1 LNQILKIPNGTEAQA
16 AVYTEQVV
24 SHYKNN
30 PLIEAL
36 PPIFSKEEVIQSL
49 ASYPF
54 FDPEERYADSH
65 YRFHMIQQLL
75 SYFQPLPIHI
85 DLEMRISRLIRQGY
99 ISRNPMTPQY
109 AASFVQGYEDIRK
122 KQITSFPQGS
132 SSGLTIIGVSGMGKS
147 SAINRILSMMPQ
159 VICHS
164 DYRGTQ
170 LSMYQVVYL
179 KLDCPPDG
187 SIRGLINNFF
197 VEIDKLLGTDYL
209 KRFGKNGKLS
219 AASLIPIVSQ
229 IARNCNLGLLV
240 VDEIQN
246 LSLAKSGGAEQM
258 LSFFVTLSNSIGLPT
273 VLIGTPKAMSL
284 FSEFRIARRGSGQG
298 DMVWEPMRKDGQSWK
313 LFLEGMWDYQWLRK
327 PTPLTEELNDA
338 IYEASCGITDIVVK
352 VFIMSQIKAITSG
365 IEELTPQLIR
375 NVAKENLKLVQ
386 PMLKALR
393 SGNPV
398 QIAKYSDIQP
408 VQIDG
413 FLATEQSKLELG
425 SMLKTFQKAHQ
436 DQKNGIERLKKD
448 AIVRLMLLG
457 VPEKE
462 ARFLIQKVVD
472 QNPKIQK
479 VNEMIQ
485 EAYKQYLGIT
495 ADEKIAEKVEDEFDL
510 RLIVNKGREVGKS
523 AYQSLK
529 EAGIIVSD
537 FLNAGDAI

>member
-1 LNQILKIPNGTEAQA
+1 
-16 AVYTEQVV
+16 
-24 SHYKNN
+24 
-30 PLIEAL
+30 
-36 PPIFSKEEVIQSL
+36 
-49 ASYPF
+49 
-54 FDPEERYADSH
+54 
-65 YRFHMIQQLL
+65 
-75 SYFQPLPIHI
+75 
-85 DLEMRISRLIRQGY
+85 
-99 ISRNPMTPQY
+99 
-109 AASFVQGYEDIRK
+109 
-122 KQITSFPQGS
+122 
-132 SSGLTIIGVSGMGKS
+132 
-147 SAINRILSMMPQ
+147 
-159 VICHS
+159 
-164 DYRGTQ
+164 
-170 LSMYQVVYL
+170 MYQVVYL

>member
-1 LNQILKIPNGTEAQA
+1 
-16 AVYTEQVV
+16 
-24 SHYKNN
+24 
-30 PLIEAL
+30 
-36 PPIFSKEEVIQSL
+36 
-49 ASYPF
+49 
-54 FDPEERYADSH
+54 
-65 YRFHMIQQLL
+65 
-75 SYFQPLPIHI
+75 
-85 DLEMRISRLIRQGY
+85 
-99 ISRNPMTPQY
+99 
-109 AASFVQGYEDIRK
+109 
-122 KQITSFPQGS
+122 
-132 SSGLTIIGVSGMGKS
+132 
-147 SAINRILSMMPQ
+147 
-159 VICHS
+159 
-164 DYRGTQ
+164 
-170 LSMYQVVYL
+170 
-179 KLDCPPDG
+179 
-187 SIRGLINNFF
+187 

-298 DMVWEPMRKDGQSWK
+298 DMVWEPMRKDEQSWK

-352 VFIMSQIKAITSG
+352 VFIMSQIKAITSAG

-375 NVAKENLKLVQ
+375 NVAKENLILVQ

-413 FLATEQSKLELG
+413 FVAMEQSKLELG

-436 DQKNGIERLKKD
+436 DQKNGIERLKQD

-457 VPEKE
+457 ISEQE
-462 ARFLIQKVVD
+462 AKLLIQKVVH
-472 QNPKIQK
+472 QNPQLQK
-479 VNEMIQ
+479 VNEIIQ
-485 EAYKQYLGIT
+485 EAYKLHLGF
-495 ADEKIAEKVEDEFDL
+495 AVGRNSEKVEEDLDL
-510 RLIVNKGREVGKS
+510 RTIVRKGKEAGKS
-523 AYQSLK
+523 AYQALK

-537 FLNAGDAI
+537 FKVQVT